1 MSRHIH
7 IPAILAMGGTAAVCG
22 AAQNLLGRGTM
33 SKLEA
38 AQALALAI
46 DQGQLTIG
54 TVRQTV
60 ALAGAPGAAQTM
72 AQPLDPALTRPRPAP
87 STAAADGLTAD
98 TARAVADT
106 GARADAARAVAT
118 RAETL
123 ALQATQE
130 IVGLQTKLR
139 QLDGNAR
146 TVADTAARADAATER
161 AAQDLAAITLR
172 LTNRISHNE
181 RATERATD
189 AAAAARAAATQAIDA
204 AKQISIDPAEVSRA
218 VTDAVAA
225 AFKPFHD
232 RVTETSTQGA
242 VGAMVQCQVV
252 GRVPCLQVFGVEI
265 KDRQGNPVLVDVWDH
280 PEAPPVDPCFIWSEP
295 ILAHLLLSQDSGEP
309 IWLGGEKGTGKT
321 QTAMQWA
328 AKTGRGFTRIN
339 FSKYTSP
346 DDYIGATGL
355 ENGATGFQPQS
366 FLRAYSCPSS
376 VILLDEITN
385 ADPGNLAP
393 LNGLLEQGAAVT
405 IGGTVWR
412 KAPGVMVMAADN
424 TLTAGDDSGRYV
436 GTRPMNPALA
446 DRFARV
452 VPFKYL
458 PLEQEVDAVVRHT
471 ACNPALARHVLAAV
485 TLCRAGVDAG
495 DVVDAPSI
503 RSVVAYIRALRLLS
517 PAEAWASTI
526 ASRQPVEGQA
536 ALEAIRIASLDE
548 TLILKL
554 LGE

>member
-1 MSRHIH
+1 MSRHIP
-7 IPAILAMGGTAAVCG
+7 IILAMGGTAAVVG

-38 AQALALAI
+38 AQALAEAV
-46 DQGQLTIG
+46 DQGRMTLG

-60 ALAGAPGAAQTM
+60 ALAAAPGAAQM
-72 AQPLDPALTRPRPAP
+72 QPYTPELTNPQPAP
-87 STAAADGLTAD
+87 KNPDISAALANTATQ
-98 TARAVADT
+98 AVAL
-106 GARADAARAVAT
+106 
-118 RAETL
+118 RAESL

-130 IVGLQTKLR
+130 IVGLRNTVMLI
-139 QLDGNAR
+139 DGSAR
-146 TVADTAARADAATER
+146 TQADNLLAAKTSFEQLQRDLVALDTLLGNRLATVQRASER
-161 AAQDLAAITLR
+161 AG
-172 LTNRISHNE
+172 
-181 RATERATD
+181 D
-189 AAAAARAAATQAIDA
+189 AAAAAKAAAAQAVADA
-204 AKQISIDPAEVSRA
+204 ALVRIDPAEV
-218 VTDAVAA
+218 TQAVAQA
-225 AFKPFHD
+225 VASAFKPFHA
-232 RVTETSTQGA
+232 A
-242 VGAMVQCQVV
+242 VVEVSAQTVIGAMVQTMVV
-252 GRVPCLQVFGVEI
+252 DRLPCLQVFGI
-265 KDRQGNPVLVDVWDH
+265 DLLDRAGQPVLVDIWDH
-280 PEAPPVDPCFIWSEP
+280 ADAPAIDPCFIWSEP
-295 ILAHLLLSQDSGEP
+295 ILAHLLLSQDSGDP

-346 DDYIGATGL
+346 DDYLGATGL
-355 ENGATGFQPQS
+355 ENGATVFQPQA
-366 FLRAYSCPSS
+366 FLKAYSCPSS

-393 LNGLLEQGAAVT
+393 LNGLLEPGAAVN

-412 KAPGVMVMAADN
+412 KATGVMVMAADN
-424 TLTAGDDSGRYV
+424 TLTAGDDSGRYA

-446 DRFARV
+446 DRFSRV

-458 PLEQEVDAVVRHT
+458 PVEREVEAVVRHT
-471 ACNPALARHVLAAV
+471 ACNPGLARHILAAV

-517 PAEAWASTI
+517 PADAWISTI
-526 ASRQPVEGQA
+526 ASRQPVEGQT

>member
-1 MSRHIH
+1 MSRHL
-7 IPAILAMGGTAAVCG
+7 PTILAMGGTAAVVG

-38 AQALALAI
+38 AQALAEAV
-46 DQGQLTIG
+46 DQGRMTLG

-60 ALAGAPGAAQTM
+60 ALAAHVTPGSM
-72 AQPLDPALTRPRPAP
+72 QPYTPELSNPTPAKSPDISVGLNN
-87 STAAADGLTAD
+87 TANI
-98 TARAVADT
+98 AVAL
-106 GARADAARAVAT
+106 

-123 ALQATQE
+123 ALQAAQE
-130 IVGLQTKLR
+130 IVGLQSTLR
-139 QLDGNAR
+139 ILDGNAK
-146 TVADTAARADAATER
+146 TAADTAARADAAAER
-161 AAQDLAAITLR
+161 AAQDLGALSLR
-172 LTNRISHNE
+172 LTNRLNAAE

-189 AAAAARAAATQAIDA
+189 AAAAARVAASEAINDA
-204 AKQISIDPAEVSRA
+204 KKITVDPADVA
-218 VTDAVAA
+218 QAVALA
-225 AFKPFHD
+225 VATAFKPFHD

-242 VGAMVQCQVV
+242 VGAMVQIMVID
-252 GRVPCLQVFGVEI
+252 RLPCLQVFGVDL
-265 KDRQGNPVLVDVWDH
+265 KDRSGQPVMVDIWDH
-280 PEAPPVDPCFIWSEP
+280 ADAPAVDPCFIWSEP
-295 ILAHLLLSQDSGEP
+295 ILAHLLLSQDTGEP

-321 QTAMQWA
+321 QTAQQWA

-346 DDYIGATGL
+346 DDYLGATGL

-366 FLRAYSCPSS
+366 FLRAFSCPSS

-393 LNGLLEQGAAVT
+393 LNGLLEPDAAVT

-424 TLTAGDDSGRYV
+424 TLTAGDDTSRYV

-446 DRFARV
+446 DRFSRV

-458 PLEQEVDAVVRHT
+458 PLNQEVDAVVRHT

-517 PAEAWASTI
+517 PADAWISTI

-554 LGE
+554 IGE

>member
-1 MSRHIH
+1 
-7 IPAILAMGGTAAVCG
+7 MGGTAAVVG
-22 AAQNLLGRGTM
+22 AAQNLLGRGTL

-38 AQALALAI
+38 ATALAESV
-46 DQGQLTIG
+46 DQGRMTLG

-60 ALAGAPGAAQTM
+60 ALAAHVTPGSMQPYIPDLTNPQPAPKSPDIGAALN
-72 AQPLDPALTRPRPAP
+72 ASAHI
-87 STAAADGLTAD
+87 
-98 TARAVADT
+98 AVAL
-106 GARADAARAVAT
+106 

-123 ALQATQE
+123 ALQSAQE
-130 IVGLQTKLR
+130 IVGLQSTLR

-146 TVADTAARADAATER
+146 TVADTAARANAAAEH
-161 AAQDLAAITLR
+161 AAQELGALSLR
-172 LTNRISHNE
+172 LTNRLNAAE
-181 RATERATD
+181 RASERATD
-189 AAAAARAAATQAIDA
+189 AAAAARVAASEAINDA
-204 AKQISIDPAEVSRA
+204 KKITIDPAEVA
-218 VTDAVAA
+218 QAVAA
-225 AFKPFHD
+225 AVATAFKPFHD
-232 RVTETSTQGA
+232 RVTETSTQVA
-242 VGAMVQCQVV
+242 VGAMVQATVV
-252 GRVPCLQVFGVEI
+252 GRFPCLQIFGVDLL
-265 KDRQGNPVLVDVWDH
+265 DRAGQPVMVDIWDH
-280 PEAPPVDPCFIWSEP
+280 ADAPTVDPCFIWSEP

-321 QTAMQWA
+321 QTAQQWA
-328 AKTGRGFTRIN
+328 ARTGRGFTRIN

-355 ENGATGFQPQS
+355 DNGKTIFQPQA
-366 FLRAYSCPSS
+366 FLKAYSCPSS

-385 ADPGNLAP
+385 ADQGNLAI
-393 LNGLLEQGAAVT
+393 LNGLLEVNAAVN

-424 TLTAGDDSGRYV
+424 TLTAGDDSGRYA

-446 DRFARV
+446 DRFSRV

-458 PLEQEVDAVVRHT
+458 PLEQEVEAVVRHT
-471 ACNPALARHVLAAV
+471 ACNPALARHILAAV

-517 PAEAWASTI
+517 PADAWLSTI
-526 ASRQPVEGQA
+526 ASRQPIEGQA

>member
-1 MSRHIH
+1 MSRHIP
-7 IPAILAMGGTAAVCG
+7 IILAMGGTHAVVG

-38 AQALALAI
+38 AQALAEAV
-46 DQGQLTIG
+46 DQGRMTLG

-60 ALAGAPGAAQTM
+60 ALAAAPGAAQM
-72 AQPLDPALTRPRPAP
+72 QPYTPELSNPAP
-87 STAAADGLTAD
+87 AKSNDIGAALANTATQ
-98 TARAVADT
+98 AVAL
-106 GARADAARAVAT
+106 
-118 RAETL
+118 RAESL

-130 IVGLQTKLR
+130 IVGLRNTVMLI
-139 QLDGNAR
+139 DGSAR
-146 TVADTAARADAATER
+146 TQADHMQAAKTAFEQLQRDLVALDTLLGNRIATVQRASER
-161 AAQDLAAITLR
+161 AG
-172 LTNRISHNE
+172 
-181 RATERATD
+181 D
-189 AAAAARAAATQAIDA
+189 AAAAAKAAATQAVADA
-204 AKQISIDPAEVSRA
+204 ALVKVDPAAVSQ
-218 VTDAVAA
+218 AVAQA
-225 AFKPFHD
+225 VANAFKPFHD
-232 RVTETSTQGA
+232 RVTETSTQVA
-242 VGAMVQCQVV
+242 VGAMVQATVV
-252 GRVPCLQVFGVEI
+252 GRFPCLQIFGVDLL
-265 KDRQGNPVLVDVWDH
+265 DRAGQPVMVDIWDH
-280 PEAPPVDPCFIWSEP
+280 SDAPAVDPCFIWSEP

-321 QTAMQWA
+321 QTAQQWA
-328 AKTGRGFTRIN
+328 ARTGRGFTRIN

-355 ENGATGFQPQS
+355 DNGKTIFQPQA
-366 FLRAYSCPSS
+366 FLKAYSCPSS
-376 VILLDEITN
+376 VVLLDEITN
-385 ADPGNLAP
+385 ADQGNLAI
-393 LNGLLEQGAAVT
+393 LNGLLEVNAAVT

-424 TLTAGDDSGRYV
+424 TLTAGDDSGRYA

-446 DRFARV
+446 DRFSRV

-458 PLEQEVDAVVRHT
+458 PLEQEVEAVVRHT
-471 ACNPALARHVLAAV
+471 ACNPALARHILAAV

-503 RSVVAYIRALRLLS
+503 RSVVAYVRALRLLS
-517 PAEAWASTI
+517 PADAWLSTI

-554 LGE
+554 IGE